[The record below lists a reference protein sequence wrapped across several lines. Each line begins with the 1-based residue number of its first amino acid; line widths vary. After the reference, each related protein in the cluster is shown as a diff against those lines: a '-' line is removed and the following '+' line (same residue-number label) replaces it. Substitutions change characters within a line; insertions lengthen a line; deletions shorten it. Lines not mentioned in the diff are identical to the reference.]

1 MKIQTKLIYMFL
13 GALVGAVLLFGAVA
27 TFAQVTHNSDGLTT
41 TLPIGSGR
49 DGFGRPD
56 HMGDNKEALAE
67 ALGISVEELE
77 TAQTAAR
84 EAAIN
89 QAVADGLITQEQAD
103 EMLANGGHNILGP
116 GQMNNYLAEALGIS
130 VEELDAAINQVF
142 ADRLAEMVADGTI
155 TQEQADMI
163 QARRSVQDYVDVEA
177 LQATMQAAYQDAVN
191 QALADGVI
199 TQEQA
204 DALLSE
210 ATSGFSGFGLPRFG
224 GPGGHHGS
232 GGHPHGGPGGHHG
245 PGGSSGGPENDDN
258 TDTGNDA

>member
-1 MKIQTKLIYMFL
+1 MKIQAKLVYMFL

-27 TFAQVTHNSDGLTT
+27 TFAQADDSGESAIA
-41 TLPIGSGR
+41 TLPFGLGR
-49 DGFGRPD
+49 HGFGRPE
-56 HMGDNKEALAE
+56 GDLGDSKEALAE

-103 EMLANGGHNILGP
+103 EMLANGYGGHGLLGP
-116 GQMNNYLAEALGIS
+116 SQMNTYLAEALGIS
-130 VEELDAAINQVF
+130 VEELDAAVDQVF

-177 LQATMQAAYQDAVN
+177 LQATMQAAYEEAIN

-204 DALLSE
+204 DTLLSN
-210 ATSGFSGFGLPRFG
+210 ATSGFSGFGFPGFGGPGFG
-224 GPGGHHGS
+224 GPGGH
-232 GGHPHGGPGGHHG
+232 GGHRGGPGFGG
-245 PGGSSGGPENDDN
+245 PGNGNGNN
-258 TDTGNDA
+258 TDTGSDA

>member
-27 TFAQVTHNSDGLTT
+27 TFAQSGDNGDSATT
-41 TLPIGSGR
+41 TLPFGLER
-49 DGFGRPD
+49 HGFGRPAGNL
-56 HMGDNKEALAE
+56 GDNEEALAE

-103 EMLANGGHNILGP
+103 EMLANGYGGHELLGP
-116 GQMNNYLAEALGIS
+116 SQMNTYLAEALGIS
-130 VEELDAAINQVF
+130 VEELDAAVDQVF
-142 ADRLAEMVADGTI
+142 ADHLAEMVANGTI

-177 LQATMQAAYQDAVN
+177 LQATMQAAYEEAIN
-191 QALADGVI
+191 QALTDGVI

-204 DALLSE
+204 DTLLSNT
-210 ATSGFSGFGLPRFG
+210 TSGFPGFGFPGFG
-224 GPGGHHGS
+224 GPGGH
-232 GGHPHGGPGGHHG
+232 GGHRGGPGFGG
-245 PGGSSGGPENDDN
+245 PGNGNGNGNN
-258 TDTGNDA
+258 TDTGSDA